1 MRAVVLALADY
12 AEERVVPVPLPA
24 VGDRRVVGHRET
36 LGSHGA
42 GPGLTVF
49 EDDVGIALAVLCDGL
64 DVRLVQDLR
73 R

>member
-36 LGSHGA
+36 LGA